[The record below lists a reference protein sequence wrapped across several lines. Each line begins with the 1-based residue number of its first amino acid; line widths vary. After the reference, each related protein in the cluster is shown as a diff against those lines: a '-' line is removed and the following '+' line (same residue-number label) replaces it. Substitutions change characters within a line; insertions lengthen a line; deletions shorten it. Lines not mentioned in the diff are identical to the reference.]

1 MSCYFRHIK
10 DILQEARIDFSGSKK
25 KQVDQVIHHMLG
37 VSYKDCPE
45 TWKRLKQRLS
55 NEEERRELIRPAEI
69 NGIICPW
76 SPAQL
81 PRQR

>member
-10 DILQEARIDFSGSKK
+10 DILQEAKIDVSGSKK
-25 KQVDQVIHHMLG
+25 KQVDQVIHQMLG

-55 NEEERRELIRPAEI
+55 NEEGRRELIR
-69 NGIICPW
+69 
-76 SPAQL
+76 QL
-81 PRQR
+81 KSTG